1 MDKDGDA
8 IKSLHSSL
16 LEKII
21 KKRFHS
27 SEMVLNIIKISHVSP
42 YADSL
47 YDPLVVPLTFFDLK
61 WLKDSV
67 QQVVFYKLTES
78 SSSREFFYSVI
89 IPKLEA
95 SLSLV
100 LGHFLPLAGHVT
112 WNPQDPKPCIVVFPH
127 DTVTLTV
134 SESEEDFSSVSGKG
148 KRLASETRALV
159 TEFPASCDS
168 PCVLSLQVTLFP
180 NQGFCI
186 GITANHAVMDG
197 KTVVNF
203 YKSWAHICK
212 SQTHENILL
221 PDDLTPSSDRTII
234 NVPAY
239 LEAKMLVLQGER
251 TLKIP
256 QAGEIGHDIFRIT
269 LELTLENVEKL
280 RERAKSESTRS
291 HSELHL
297 STFVLAYAYMWTCL
311 VKTHGGQGERPVR
324 LMYAADFRNRLDP
337 PVHKGYLGNCVFPIG
352 CFGHKAKTF
361 LGEDG
366 FVKAVEI
373 LGDSVKGLRLL
384 GIEQLCELYV
394 DGKKRVKP
402 GTQLGTIAGS
412 NRFGLYGSDFG
423 WGKPVNTEFVSIDRN
438 EAFSM
443 SERDMS
449 GGVQVGLCL
458 KKHEMNVF
466 ISLFNDGLVN

>member
-1 MDKDGDA
+1 
-8 IKSLHSSL
+8 
-16 LEKII
+16 
-21 KKRFHS
+21 
-27 SEMVLNIIKISHVSP
+27 
-42 YADSL
+42 
-47 YDPLVVPLTFFDLK
+47 
-61 WLKDSV
+61 
-67 QQVVFYKLTES
+67 
-78 SSSREFFYSVI
+78 
-89 IPKLEA
+89 
-95 SLSLV
+95 
-100 LGHFLPLAGHVT
+100 
-112 WNPQDPKPCIVVFPH
+112 
-127 DTVTLTV
+127 
-134 SESEEDFSSVSGKG
+134 
-148 KRLASETRALV
+148 
-159 TEFPASCDS
+159 
-168 PCVLSLQVTLFP
+168 
-180 NQGFCI
+180 
-186 GITANHAVMDG
+186 
-197 KTVVNF
+197 
-203 YKSWAHICK
+203 
-212 SQTHENILL
+212 
-221 PDDLTPSSDRTII
+221 
-234 NVPAY
+234 
-239 LEAKMLVLQGER
+239 MLVLQGER

-311 VKTHGGQGERPVR
+311 VKTHE
-324 LMYAADFRNRLDP
+324 
-337 PVHKGYLGNCVFPIG
+337 GYLGNCVFPIG

-373 LGDSVKGLRLL
+373 LGDSVKGLSLL
-384 GIEQLCELYV
+384 GIEQLY
-394 DGKKRVKP
+394 
-402 GTQLGTIAGS
+402 
-412 NRFGLYGSDFG
+412 SDFG

>member
-1 MDKDGDA
+1 
-8 IKSLHSSL
+8 
-16 LEKII
+16 
-21 KKRFHS
+21 
-27 SEMVLNIIKISHVSP
+27 MVLKVIKIFHVNP
-42 YADSL
+42 YADSFC
-47 YDPLVVPLTFFDLK
+47 DPLVVPLTFFDLK

-67 QQVVFYKLTES
+67 QQVVFYKLTSES
-78 SSSREFFYSVI
+78 SSPEFFYSVI

-100 LGHFLPLAGHVT
+100 LGHFLPLAGHVA

-127 DTVTLTV
+127 DTVMLTV
-134 SESEEDFSSVSGKG
+134 SESDADFSSVSGKG
-148 KRLASETRALV
+148 IRFARETRALV
-159 TEFPASCDS
+159 PEFPASCDS
-168 PCVLSLQVTLFP
+168 PRVLSLQVTLFP

-212 SQTHENILL
+212 SQTLGTIL
-221 PDDLTPSSDRTII
+221 PDDLTPRLDRTII
-234 NVPAY
+234 DVPAY
-239 LEAKMLVLQGER
+239 LEAKMLKLQGER

-256 QAGEIGHDIFRIT
+256 RAGEIGHDILRIT
-269 LELTLENVEKL
+269 LEFTRENVEKL
-280 RERAKSESTRS
+280 RERAKTESTRS

-337 PVHKGYLGNCVFPIG
+337 PVHETYLGNCVFPMG

-373 LGDSVKGLRLL
+373 LGDSVKSLGLL
-384 GIEQLCELYV
+384 GIGQLCELYV
-394 DGKKRVKP
+394 EGKKRVEP

-443 SERDMS
+443 TERDMS
-449 GGVQVGLCL
+449 GGVQIL
-458 KKHEMNVF
+458 
-466 ISLFNDGLVN
+466 

>member
-1 MDKDGDA
+1 
-8 IKSLHSSL
+8 
-16 LEKII
+16 
-21 KKRFHS
+21 
-27 SEMVLNIIKISHVSP
+27 MVLNVIKISKVSP
-42 YADSL
+42 YADSFH
-47 YDPLVVPLTFFDLK
+47 DPLVVPLTFFDLK

-67 QQVVFYKLTES
+67 QQVIFYKLTSE

-100 LGHFLPLAGHVT
+100 LGHFLPLAGHLT
-112 WNPQDPKPCIVVFPH
+112 WNLQDPKPCIVVFPH
-127 DTVTLTV
+127 DTVMLTV
-134 SESEEDFSSVSGKG
+134 SESDKDFNSVSGKG
-148 KRLASETRALV
+148 IRLAKETRALV
-159 TEFPASCDS
+159 PEFPASCDS
-168 PCVLSLQVTLFP
+168 PRVLSLQVTLFP

-203 YKSWAHICK
+203 YNSWAHICK
-212 SQTHENILL
+212 SRTRVTIL
-221 PDDLTPSSDRTII
+221 PDHLTPRLDRTVI

-251 TLKIP
+251 TLKTP
-256 QAGEIGHDIFRIT
+256 QAGGEIGHDILRIT
-269 LELTLENVEKL
+269 LEFTRENVEKL
-280 RERAKSESTRS
+280 RERVKMESTRS

-297 STFVLAYAYMWTCL
+297 STFVVAYAYMWTCL
-311 VKTHGGQGERPVR
+311 VKTHGGHGERPVR
-324 LMYAADFRNRLDP
+324 LMYAADFRNRLEP
-337 PVHKGYLGNCVFPIG
+337 PVHETYLGNCVFPIG

-373 LGDSVKGLRLL
+373 LGDSVKGLSLL
-384 GIEQLCELYV
+384 GVEQLCELYLE
-394 DGKKRVKP
+394 GKKRVEP

-443 SERDMS
+443 SERGDRS

-458 KKHEMNVF
+458 KKHEMDIF

>member
-1 MDKDGDA
+1 
-8 IKSLHSSL
+8 
-16 LEKII
+16 
-21 KKRFHS
+21 
-27 SEMVLNIIKISHVSP
+27 MVLNVIKISHISP
-42 YADSL
+42 STDSFS
-47 YDPLVVPLTFFDLK
+47 DPLVVPLTFFDLK

-67 QQVVFYKLTES
+67 QQVVFYKLTDSS
-78 SSSREFFYSVI
+78 SSSRDFFYSVI
-89 IPKLEA
+89 IPKLET

-112 WNPQDPKPCIVVFPH
+112 WNPQDPKPCIVVSPH
-127 DTVTLTV
+127 DTVSLTI
-134 SESEEDFSSVSGKG
+134 SESNADFTNISGKG
-148 KRLASETRALV
+148 IRLAKETRSLV
-159 TEFPASCDS
+159 QEFPASCDS
-168 PCVLSLQVTLFP
+168 PRVLSLQVTLFP
-180 NQGFCI
+180 NQGLSI

-203 YKSWAHICK
+203 YKSWAYICK
-212 SQTHENILL
+212 SQTHGNILL
-221 PDDLTPSSDRTII
+221 PDDLTPRLDRTII
-234 NVPAY
+234 NVPSC
-239 LEAKMLVLQGER
+239 LEAKMLELQGER

-269 LELTLENVEKL
+269 LELTRENVEKL
-280 RERAKSESTRS
+280 KVRAKNESTRACAD
-291 HSELHL
+291 LYL

-311 VKTHGGQGERPVR
+311 LKTRGGHGERPVR

-337 PVHKGYLGNCVFPIG
+337 PVHETYVGNCVFPIG
-352 CFGHKAKTF
+352 CFGHEAKTF

-373 LGDSVKGLRLL
+373 LGDSVKGLSLL
-384 GIEQLCELYV
+384 GIEELCELYV
-394 DGKKRVKP
+394 EGKKRVKP

-423 WGKPVNTEFVSIDRN
+423 WGNPVNTEFVSIDRN

-443 SERDMS
+443 SERRDRS

-458 KKHEMNVF
+458 KKHEMDIFV
-466 ISLFNDGLVN
+466 SLFNDGLVN